1 MGSEFEP
8 EIDQWL
14 REDGLVITASE
25 RAARAVRARYHRARQ
40 SEGRKAWA
48 EPNIQDWNSFVRS
61 AWMERSLNGKLILN
75 RTQEQSLWADLA
87 LADGRGAT
95 LLEEPR
101 YRLADLAQQAHELL
115 CSYAPR
121 LLAATARAGWQND
134 AGVFSRWLADF
145 EQTCRRSD
153 LVSSA
158 RLPIELLDLLKNPSS
173 NLECPPRKP
182 LFIIGFDRLLPVQ
195 QEVLDAW
202 GSWREA
208 PLAPAA
214 TPPHFHVADDD
225 QAELAACA
233 LWSSRRLAATPGARI
248 LVIAQNVTAIRGQI
262 ERAFLQHAAT
272 ARAFEFSL
280 GIPLDRVAFSRAAFL
295 LIRWLSSS
303 LTEHELDWLFSTGL
317 AAASPH
323 ETRHLQAQ
331 MRLLRRRGLE
341 QPDWTLEAFVK
352 SFPARTGEASS
363 LQGGGVEPWIDRM
376 TAARSRLAEF
386 AREPQSPLD
395 WAEWI
400 PELLASVRFAAA
412 VSPASGEFQAEGRW
426 QQALETAASLGYDG
440 LRLDWSGFLSRLA
453 RILAKTLF
461 APESSD
467 APIQIC
473 GPAESAGL
481 TADAV
486 WFLGATEQA
495 WPASGKTHPLL
506 PIEVQRNW
514 RMPHATPQLDWDL
527 AEAMTARLLDSAPEV
542 YFSHARQT
550 EGAEAR
556 PSRLVTEVAGAAGPL
571 PADLVSPLAARTA
584 AISVEDFSRVPLPP
598 GRIAGGAALLTA
610 QSQCPFKAFATARL
624 GAQSWEAA
632 QAGLTAKQR
641 GQLLHAVL
649 ESVWAGPPD
658 GIRTHAEL
666 VDLADLADRES
677 RAAWVAAHVRRVFQ
691 KEIRDRLTD
700 RMPTRYLE
708 LEQER
713 LISLVTAWLEYES
726 ARIAFEVLEIEA
738 ECVKDIAGLQL
749 KLRLD
754 RLDRLID
761 GSVLVIDYKTGD
773 VRTKSW
779 QLPRPDD
786 IQLPLYA
793 RFALKED
800 HQLGGLTFARV
811 RPGDLTFAGHIG
823 APAGTLFAD
832 LKSSSTLLRDPLTV
846 EQLEDWDRYIE
857 QLARDFL
864 AGHAEVNPRDY
875 PKTCERCGL
884 QTLCRVDENRV
895 VLEGEG
901 DEEEGDD
908 G

>member
-1 MGSEFEP
+1 M
-8 EIDQWL
+8 
-14 REDGLVITASE
+14 ITASE
-25 RAARAVRARYHRARQ
+25 RAARAVSSRYHRARR

-48 EPNIQDWNSFVRS
+48 APNIQDWNNFVRS
-61 AWMERSLNGKLILN
+61 AWMDLGLNGRLILN

-87 LADGRGAT
+87 QADGRGAT

-101 YRLADLAQQAHELL
+101 YRLADLAQQAHELV

-134 AGVFSRWLADF
+134 AGVFSRWLAGF
-145 EQTCRRSD
+145 EQACRRAD

-158 RLPIELLDLLKNPSS
+158 RLPIELLDLLKNSTS
-173 NLECPPRKP
+173 DSERDPRKP
-182 LFIIGFDRLLPVQ
+182 LLIIGFDRLLPLQ
-195 QEVLDAW
+195 QEILDAW

-208 PLAPAA
+208 PLAPPA
-214 TPPHFHVADDD
+214 TPPHFYVVDDV

-233 LWSSRRLAATPGARI
+233 LWCSRQLAATPGARI

-262 ERAFLQHAAT
+262 ERAFLQHAGI
-272 ARAFEFSL
+272 ARQFEFSL
-280 GIPLDRVAFSRAAFL
+280 GIPLDRVAFSRAAFF

-303 LTEHELDWLFSTGL
+303 LREHELDWLFSTGL
-317 AAASPH
+317 AAASLN
-323 ETRHLQAQ
+323 ETAHLQAQ

-341 QPDWTLEAFVK
+341 QPDWTLEAFLE
-352 SFPARTGEASS
+352 SFPTRREKSS
-363 LQGGGVEPWIDRM
+363 AFQAGGVEPWIDRM
-376 TAARSRLAEF
+376 TAARGRLAEL

-395 WAEWI
+395 WAERI
-400 PELLASVRFAAA
+400 AELLASVCFAAA
-412 VSPASGEFQAEGRW
+412 ASPASEEFQAAGRW

-440 LRLDWSGFLSRLA
+440 LRLDWSGFLSVLA

-495 WPASGKTHPLL
+495 WPANGKTHPLL
-506 PIEVQRNW
+506 PLEVQRDW
-514 RMPHATPQLDWDL
+514 QMPHATAKLDWDL
-527 AEAMTARLLDSAPEV
+527 AEAMTARQLASAPEV
-542 YFSHARQT
+542 YFSHARQM
-550 EGAEAR
+550 EGIEAR
-556 PSRLVTEVAGAAGPL
+556 PSRLVTEVAGAAESL
-571 PADLVSPLAARTA
+571 PADLVSRLAARPA
-584 AISVEDFSRVPLPP
+584 AVRFEDFSRVPLPP

-624 GAQSWEAA
+624 GAQSWEPA

-641 GQLLHAVL
+641 GQLVHAVL

-666 VDLADLADRES
+666 VFRAEGES
-677 RAAWVAAHVRRVFQ
+677 RVAWVAEHVRRVFQ
-691 KEIRDRLTD
+691 KEVRGRLTD

-713 LISLVTAWLEYES
+713 LISLVTRWLEYES
-726 ARIAFEVLEIEA
+726 ARIAFEVLQTEA

-761 GSVLVIDYKTGD
+761 GSVLVVDYKTGD
-773 VRTKSW
+773 VKPKSW

-800 HQLGGLTFARV
+800 EQLGGLAFARV
-811 RPGDLTFAGHIG
+811 RPGDLSFAGHIG

-832 LKSSSTLLRDPLTV
+832 LKSTNALLKNPLTV

-901 DEEEGDD
+901 EGDGDEEDGYDD
-908 G
+908 

>member
-1 MGSEFEP
+1 MGSKSEA
-8 EIDQWL
+8 EIDAWL
-14 REDGLVITASE
+14 REGGLVITASE
-25 RAARAVRARYHRARQ
+25 RAARAVSSRYHRARQ
-40 SEGRKAWA
+40 SEGLKAWA
-48 EPNIQDWNSFVRS
+48 APNIQDWNSFVRS
-61 AWMERSLNGKLILN
+61 AWMDRSLNGKLILN

-87 LADGRGAT
+87 QADGRGAT
-95 LLEEPR
+95 LLEGSR
-101 YRLADLAQQAHELL
+101 YRLADLAQEAHELL

-121 LLAATARAGWQND
+121 LLAATTRAGWQND
-134 AGVFSRWLADF
+134 AGVFSRWLAEF
-145 EQTCRRSD
+145 EQTCRRAD
-153 LVSSA
+153 LVSTA
-158 RLPIELLDLLKNPSS
+158 RLPIELLDLLKNSS
-173 NLECPPRKP
+173 SDTEHRLRKP
-182 LFIIGFDRLLPVQ
+182 LLIIGFDRLLPVQ
-195 QEVLDAW
+195 REILDAW

-208 PLAPAA
+208 PL
-214 TPPHFHVADDD
+214 TPPVTAPHFYVGHDD

-233 LWSSRRLAATPGARI
+233 LWCSRQLAATPGTRI

-262 ERAFLQHAAT
+262 ERAFLHHATIAQQ
-272 ARAFEFSL
+272 FEFSL
-280 GIPLDRVAFSRAAFL
+280 GIPLDRVAFPRAAFL
-295 LIRWLSSS
+295 LIGWLSSS
-303 LTEHELDWLFSTGL
+303 LSEHELDWLFSTGL
-317 AAASPH
+317 AAASPN
-323 ETRHLQAQ
+323 ETAHLQAQ
-331 MRLLRRRGLE
+331 MRALRRRGLE
-341 QPDWTLEAFVK
+341 QPDWPLEAFLQ
-352 SFPARTGEASS
+352 SFPARTEEFSAF
-363 LQGGGVEPWIDRM
+363 QAGGVQPWIDRM
-376 TAARSRLAEF
+376 TAAQGRLAEL

-395 WAEWI
+395 WAELI
-400 PELLASVRFAAA
+400 PQLLESVCFAAA
-412 VSPASGEFQAEGRW
+412 LAPASDEFQAAGRW
-426 QQALETAASLGYDG
+426 QQALETTASLGYDG
-440 LRLDWSGFLSRLA
+440 CRLDWSDFLSVLA
-453 RILAKTLF
+453 RTLATTLF

-467 APIQIC
+467 APIQIS

-486 WFLGATEQA
+486 WFLGTTEQA

-506 PIEVQRNW
+506 PLELQRDAH
-514 RMPHATPQLDWDL
+514 MPHATPQLDWDL
-527 AEAMTARLLDSAPEV
+527 AEAITARLLASATEV
-542 YFSHARQT
+542 YFSHARQM
-550 EGAEAR
+550 EGTEAR
-556 PSRLVTEVAGAAGPL
+556 PSRLVTQVAGAAESL
-571 PADLVSPLAARTA
+571 PADLLSPLAAAPA
-584 AISVEDFSRVPLPP
+584 AVSVEDFSRIPLPP

-649 ESVWAGPPD
+649 QSVWAGPPD
-658 GIRTHAEL
+658 GIRNHAEL
-666 VDLADLADRES
+666 LFQADRES
-677 RAAWVAAHVRRVFQ
+677 RVAWVAAHVRRVFQ

-713 LISLVTAWLEYES
+713 LTSLVTRWLEYES
-726 ARIAFEVLEIEA
+726 ARIAFEVLETEA

-773 VRTKSW
+773 VKTKSW

-800 HQLGGLTFARV
+800 HQLGGLAFARV
-811 RPGDLTFAGHIG
+811 RPGDLSFAGHIG
-823 APAGTLFAD
+823 APVETLFAD
-832 LKSSSTLLRDPLTV
+832 LKSTNTLAKNPLTV
-846 EQLEDWDRYIE
+846 EQLEDWDKYIE
-857 QLARDFL
+857 QLAKDFL

-895 VLEGEG
+895 ALEGDGNEEDG
-901 DEEEGDD
+901 YDE
-908 G
+908 